1 MKIGLQVPWFNW
13 PGSPENT
20 GSILGEIARAVDDGG
35 YSTLWVMDHFYQV
48 RQGFGP
54 AGDPMLEGYTALAYL
69 AALTRRVKL
78 GLMVTS
84 SFYRYPGVLVKTVT
98 TLDVL
103 SGGRAILGIGAGWDR
118 LESAAMGVPF
128 PDSLNERMGRFEETL
143 KIVKHMWSGDT
154 RTFEGEYHRLEEPI
168 LSPMPLSK
176 PHPPILI
183 GGEGEKRTLKYVALY
198 GDACNLHIG
207 TPLGEF
213 SAQWR
218 DRYENRVEV
227 LTGKLDVLRR
237 HCENVGRDYG
247 EIEKTTLGTIKIAPD
262 AMSADELVELCEG
275 LAEIGIDQA
284 IFNMP
289 NAHEITP
296 IETIGKEVIPVVA
309 NM

>member
-13 PGSPENT
+13 PGSPENI
-20 GSILGEIARAVDDGG
+20 GPILGEIARAADDGG
-35 YSTLWVMDHFYQV
+35 FSTLWVMDHFYQV

-69 AALTRRVKL
+69 AALTRRVRL

-128 PDSLNERMGRFEETL
+128 PDSLNERMGRFEEAL

-183 GGEGEKRTLKYVALY
+183 GGEGEKKTLKYVALY

-207 TPLGEF
+207 TPLEEF

-237 HCENVGRDYG
+237 HCENVGRDYR

-262 AMSADELVELCEG
+262 AMSEGELVELCEG

>member
-1 MKIGLQVPWFNW
+1 MKIGLQLPWFNW
-13 PGSPENT
+13 PGSPENI
-20 GSILGEIARAVDDGG
+20 GPILGEIARAADDGG

-69 AALTRRVKL
+69 AALTRRVRL

-183 GGEGEKRTLKYVALY
+183 GGEGEKKTLKYVALY

-207 TPLGEF
+207 TPLEEF

>member
-1 MKIGLQVPWFNW
+1 MKIGLQLPWFNW

-20 GSILGEIARAVDDGG
+20 GSILGEIARAADDVGF
-35 YSTLWVMDHFYQV
+35 STLWVMDHFYQV

-69 AALTRRVKL
+69 AALTRRVRL

-84 SFYRYPGVLVKTVT
+84 SFYRYHGVLVKTVT

-128 PDSLNERMGRFEETL
+128 PDSLNERMGRFEEAL

-183 GGEGEKRTLKYVALY
+183 GGEGEKKTLKYVALY

-207 TPLGEF
+207 TPLEEF

-237 HCENVGRDYG
+237 HCENVGRDYR

-262 AMSADELVELCEG
+262 AMSEGELVELCEG

>member
-20 GSILGEIARAVDDGG
+20 GPILGKMARAADDGG
-35 YSTLWVMDHFYQV
+35 LSTLWAMDHFYQV

-54 AGDPMLEGYTALAYL
+54 AGDPMLEGYTTLAYL
-69 AALTRRVKL
+69 AALTRRVRL

-103 SGGRAILGIGAGWDR
+103 TGGRAILGIGAGWDR

-128 PDSLNERMGRFEETL
+128 PPSLNERMGRFEETL

-154 RTFEGEYHRLEEPI
+154 RTFEGEYHRLEEPL

-183 GGEGEKRTLKYVALY
+183 GGEGEKKTLKYVALY

-207 TPLGEF
+207 TPLEEF
-213 SAQWR
+213 SARWR

-262 AMSADELVELCEG
+262 AMSAGELVELCEG

>member
-1 MKIGLQVPWFNW
+1 VKIGLQLPWFNW

-20 GSILGEIARAVDDGG
+20 GDKLKEIAGAADTNGF
-35 YSTLWVMDHFYQV
+35 STIWAMDHFYQV

-54 AGDPMLEGYTALAYL
+54 AGDPMLEGYTTLAYL
-69 AALTRRVKL
+69 AAVTRRVKL

-128 PDSLNERMGRFEETL
+128 PASLNERMGRFEETL
-143 KIVKHMWSGDT
+143 KIAKHMWSGDT
-154 RTFEGEYHRLEEPI
+154 STFEGKYYRLEEPI

-183 GGEGEKRTLKYVALY
+183 GGEGEKKTLKYVAMY
-198 GDACNLHIG
+198 GDGCNLSMGIPVEG
-207 TPLGEF
+207 FPARFAE
-213 SAQWR
+213 
-218 DRYENRVEV
+218 RYFNRVEV
-227 LTGKLDVLRR
+227 LTRKLGILRR
-237 HCENVGRDYG
+237 HCENVGRDYD

-262 AMSADELVELCEG
+262 AMSSSEVVELCRG
-275 LAEIGIDQA
+275 LSEIGIDQV

-289 NAHEITP
+289 NAHEIAP
-296 IETIGKEVIPVVA
+296 IEIIGDEVIPEIA
-309 NM
+309 DL